1 MSEVRRNLRSYDA
14 FNRTLYEE
22 ERDLMS
28 IRDQLKQ
35 REETRNTPKGNGIN
49 EGLPEGVT
57 RYVRL
62 SGNKSELGEGR
73 QFVVLADPDNWF
85 FYFCHED
92 GDYATRATYVKKH
105 SCLHSPRGLG
115 AELKAFTKPNGG
127 ACISCKAKAKRKLY
141 FMIPVFDLEYK
152 TWRVL
157 DIKEFHAMN
166 IIGDY
171 DKLEK
176 AAKKFS
182 KDYTVVGDIVNIT
195 KHPMVNRI
203 RLVVVTQR
211 FRQKQRSLSD
221 LISLMLSSLTS
232 AMRTILSNCCVKPI
246 LHTSISLYLRLL
258 LRAALPRRQRLLRP
272 ILMHLS
278 ISPKR
283 NFRFDRGGSVSRTS
297 ASISVR

>member
-1 MSEVRRNLRSYDA
+1 
-14 FNRTLYEE
+14 
-22 ERDLMS
+22 MS

-35 REETRNTPKGNGIN
+35 REETRNTPKGTGIN

-62 SGNKSELGEGR
+62 SGNKSELGDGR

-141 FMIPVFDLEYK
+141 FMIPVLDLEYK

-195 KHPMVNRI
+195 KTSDGKSYSLGSGDAEVPAEAAQFIGFDFPYAELAN
-203 RLVVVTQR
+203 
-211 FRQKQRSLSD
+211 FREEDDIIELLREADPVHVDKSV
-221 LISLMLSSLTS
+221 LTS
-232 AMRTILSNCCVKPI
+232 G
-246 LHTSISLYLRLL
+246 TSTQTPPPADADAPLDIDTDE
-258 LRAALPRRQRLLRP
+258 LP
-272 ILMHLS
+272 
-278 ISPKR
+278 
-283 NFRFDRGGSVSRTS
+283 F
-297 ASISVR
+297 